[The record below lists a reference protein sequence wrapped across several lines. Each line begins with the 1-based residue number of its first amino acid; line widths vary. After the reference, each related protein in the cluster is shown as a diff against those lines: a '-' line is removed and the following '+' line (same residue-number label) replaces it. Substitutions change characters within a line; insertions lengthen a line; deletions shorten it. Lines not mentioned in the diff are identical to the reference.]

1 MHQIGFIYQD
11 PDHRNRHGDGVELVK
26 IPAPTARIGF
36 FCAEYDVLWTS
47 SDEIGT
53 AAGTPV
59 SQSMALRAA
68 DIPRICAQGHG
79 HLIDLVRDFDTHTK
93 VSRRIYLK
101 TRPRP
106 TPLSPAAARAFR
118 NGRNRIGAMG
128 SHRLR

>member
-59 SQSMALRAA
+59 SQSMACGPPISRASA
-68 DIPRICAQGHG
+68 PR
-79 HLIDLVRDFDTHTK
+79 DTAT
-93 VSRRIYLK
+93 
-101 TRPRP
+101 
-106 TPLSPAAARAFR
+106 
-118 NGRNRIGAMG
+118 
-128 SHRLR
+128 

>member
-26 IPAPTARIGF
+26 IPGAAGRIGF

-68 DIPRICAQGHG
+68 DIPHICAQGHG

-93 VSRRIYLK
+93 VSRRIHLK
-101 TRPRP
+101 NT
-106 TPLSPAAARAFR
+106 SPPYASFTCGSAAFR